1 MEGNVSSSSIFRPGD
16 DITITGILSYRY
28 KKLMKEFKIFP
39 QLIIVVNNVIIEKS
53 GNYISENN

>member
-39 QLIIVVNNVIIEKS
+39 QLIIVVNNIIIEKS